1 MKRFIFAAAAIGAAV
16 SAHANIFSTL
26 SASATIDNAAA
37 PAVALTP
44 IETGNKYSLQVQNF
58 TLDGANNDFGDIA
71 WAFSF
76 NSPVAYDSVK
86 YTINGTLASTD
97 ENQAAGMVVGDE
109 TIFDSSANVIGQG
122 SLGPVEVDSN
132 VDGSSNPFSV
142 SVVIPMSS
150 SAQIGQVLK
159 DQFFMT
165 FSQNAV
171 LNVTSIDQCFHPV
184 PEPASMAVLAVGL
197 VGLVKRRQKLA

>member
-1 MKRFIFAAAAIGAAV
+1 MKRFIFAAAVISATV
-16 SAHANIFSTL
+16 SAHATIFSTL

-37 PAVALTP
+37 PSVVLTP
-44 IETGNKYSLQVQNF
+44 VETGNKYSLQVQNF
-58 TLDGANNDFGDIA
+58 TLDGANSDFGDIA

-86 YTINGTLASTD
+86 YTIHGTLASTD
-97 ENQAAGMVVGDE
+97 QNQAAGMVVGDE
-109 TIFDSSANVIGQG
+109 TIFDASANTIGQG
-122 SLGPVEVDSN
+122 SIGPVEVDSN
-132 VDGSSNPFSV
+132 ADGSSNPFCV
-142 SVVIPMSS
+142 SVVIPMAST
-150 SAQIGQVLK
+150 QVGQVLK

-184 PEPASMAVLAVGL
+184 PEPASMAALAIGL
-197 VGLVKRRQKLA
+197 VGLLKRRQKLA